1 MAKLDDLLVPEAEL
15 MESMRAVGYSLKTAL
30 ADLCDNSITAEA
42 HNIWI
47 AWANSP
53 LPFVYMLDDGT
64 GMDKQGLRDAM
75 RLAGKPPSA
84 SRSKKDLGRFGLGL
98 KTASLSQARK
108 LTVVTKRN
116 QSVFA
121 ASWDL
126 DHVLESKAWSLQWL
140 DEDDYQDLP
149 GFESLSGLTT
159 GTLVLWQELDLLLGD
174 SLSPAEHLM
183 NEMVAATEHLS
194 LIFHR
199 FIDGAPSER
208 VAIHANNLKLNAI
221 DPFLSGPR
229 GSISKGEN
237 SVRVGSNQVIVKAYI
252 LPSLS
257 KMSASQQKNALF
269 AGGLK
274 EAQGFYIYRN
284 KRLLTYG
291 TWFKLAP
298 RSEMAKLARVQVDTT
313 NQLDAEWRLGIMKS
327 SVIPPESLRKALVKL
342 VPTIVQDSKVVSEG
356 KGRRITESS
365 TSAWVLN
372 EKGSGNFS
380 VEINRAHPL
389 ISNFGA
395 ELGFESAKKLE
406 SILNM
411 IENQFPAEIIHS
423 RLSRDNLYVPTDDVK
438 SQNIEFASTLFL
450 ALRPTSNSDQDTW
463 RQVLAIEPF
472 ASNTE
477 ARANIQHLI
486 ETNE

>member
-1 MAKLDDLLVPEAEL
+1 MARLDDLLVPEADL
-15 MESMRAVGYSLKTAL
+15 MESMRAVGYSLKTAI

-42 HNIWI
+42 RNIWI

-53 LPFVYMLDDGT
+53 SPFVYLLDDGN
-64 GMDKQGLRDAM
+64 GMNKQDLRDAM

-84 SRSKKDLGRFGLGL
+84 SRSKSDLGRFGLGL

-108 LTVVTKRN
+108 LTVITKREED
-116 QSVFA
+116 VFA

-126 DHVLESKAWSLQWL
+126 DYVLESKSWSLQWL
-140 DEDDYQDLP
+140 DEEEYKNLP
-149 GFESLSGLTT
+149 GFESLLGITS

-174 SLSPAEHLM
+174 STNPAEHLM

-194 LIFHR
+194 LVFHR
-199 FIDGAPSER
+199 FIDGGPSEH
-208 VAIHANNLKLNAI
+208 VSIHANNLKLKAI

-237 SVRVGSNQVIVKAYI
+237 SVRVGTNQVLVKAYI

-257 KMSASQQKNALF
+257 KMTPAQQKNALF

-274 EAQGFYIYRN
+274 DAQGFYIYRN

-313 NQLDAEWRLGIMKS
+313 NELDAEWRLGIMKS
-327 SVIPPESLRKALVKL
+327 SVSPPESLRKALVKL
-342 VPTIVQDSKVVSEG
+342 VPTIVQDSQVVSEG
-356 KGRRITESS
+356 KGRRITETS
-365 TSAWVLN
+365 TSAWVLH

-380 VEINRAHPL
+380 LEINRSHPI
-389 ISNFGA
+389 ISSFNVD
-395 ELGFESAKKLE
+395 LGHEAAKKLE

-411 IENQFPAEIIHS
+411 IESQFPAEIVHS
-423 RLSRDNLYVPTDDVK
+423 RLSRDNLYIPSDDIK

-450 ALRPTSNSDQDTW
+450 ALRPTSNSDEDTW
-463 RQVLAIEPF
+463 RQVLSIEPF

-486 ETNE
+486 ESN